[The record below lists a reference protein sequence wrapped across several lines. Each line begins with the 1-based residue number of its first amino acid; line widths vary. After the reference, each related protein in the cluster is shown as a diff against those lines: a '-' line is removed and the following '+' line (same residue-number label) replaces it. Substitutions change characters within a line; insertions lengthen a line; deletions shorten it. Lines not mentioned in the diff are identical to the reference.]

1 MVKQVVTS
9 FLWFFTVAWGWNYVA
24 LVTGLPMI
32 FGMGLG
38 AAAAAFVW
46 FDPYHLI
53 RAAEP
58 ETKGTVARSA
68 ISQPVH
74 RPA

>member
-32 FGMGLG
+32 IGMALG

-46 FDPYHLI
+46 FDPFHLI

-58 ETKGTVARSA
+58 EIRSIA
-68 ISQPVH
+68 TPSPISQPVQ